1 MKKADS
7 STPLIPMVN
16 RIEEHL
22 ISATLTDIQWERIIC
37 HLTIEVQK
45 SESFNPDLPLDFYL
59 VAAFYKANAKLKVD
73 KIDGSTY
80 YLSVNVTN
88 PGYCLCIPTGTYA
101 LLICQGHDVLC
112 NPQIGAGLA
121 PHLFDKSRT
130 FLHNNKTQGYCVN
143 FSCSDSEEDLS
154 PVITI
159 MDMKKGGLRIF
170 NPDDRPETKPTF
182 KKKFMRQYNR
192 LRRWGIKVIYAF
204 FYFWHRLVHKKRT
217 MKTIMFMSEQSE
229 ELSTNIMSVYD
240 RMVERG
246 MVGDQY
252 RVLFSARATV
262 ANPHYGVPSWL
273 RMLNKIAQAQMI
285 FLDDHAP
292 VFDWLFLKDTTTLI
306 QLWHA
311 GAGFKSS
318 GYSRWG
324 HNGCP
329 APYGC
334 HRQYKYG
341 IAGSRYIAHF
351 FSEVFGINTEQ
362 ILPTGMPRMDEY
374 NDPEHR
380 REKEKEIRQQYPM
393 VNGKKVILFA
403 PTYRGTNHFDAHY
416 PYQLIDFDR
425 LYKFCGDEY
434 VVMFKMHPWVADPVP
449 IPEQYLDKFVDVG
462 RYPNI
467 NDLFY
472 VVDLL
477 ITDYSSNI
485 FEFSLM
491 RKPMLFFAFDEIQYS
506 FSRGFHRP
514 YEESAPGKVC
524 HTFSEVMDAL
534 ETGDFEY
541 EKVERYVTMQFD
553 HIDSHACDRVI
564 DWILLGNIP
573 EDIQERLDEID
584 SENALLR
591 VMDFSRIPVLRTLTP
606 GLVLKTPANA
616 GTEEEVDQKSDSD
629 ADWTRPSTSARV
641 SRQ

>member
-7 STPLIPMVN
+7 NAQVIPMVN
-16 RIEEHL
+16 RLDERL
-22 ISATLTDIQWERIIC
+22 IRATLTNIEWERIIC
-37 HLTIEVQK
+37 HMTIDIET
-45 SESFNPDLPLDFYL
+45 SENFDPTRPLDFYL

-73 KIDGSTY
+73 EIDGNTY
-80 YLSVNVTN
+80 HLSVNVTN

-101 LLICQGHDVLC
+101 LLICQGNDVLC
-112 NPQIGAGLA
+112 NPEIGEELA
-121 PHLFDKSRT
+121 PNLFDKSRT

-143 FSCSDSEEDLS
+143 FSCSDSEEELT

-159 MDMKKGGLRIF
+159 MDMKKGGLRIY
-170 NPDDRPETKPTF
+170 NTDDRPETRPTF
-182 KKKFMRQYNR
+182 RKKFMKYYNR

-204 FYFWHRLVHKKRT
+204 FYHWHRLVHRKRT

-273 RMLNKIAQAQMI
+273 KMLNKIAQAQMI

-380 REKEKEIRQQYPM
+380 REKEKEIHQQYPLI
-393 VNGKKVILFA
+393 NGKKVILFA

-524 HTFSEVMDAL
+524 HTFAEVMDAL
-534 ETGDFEY
+534 ENQDFEY

-573 EDIQERLDEID
+573 QDIQEKLDEIASD
-584 SENALLR
+584 NALLH
-591 VMDFSRIPVLRTLTP
+591 VMDFSSVPALHTITPGVRIPLP
-606 GLVLKTPANA
+606 KSA
-616 GTEEEVDQKSDSD
+616 GEEEEDQKSDSD
-629 ADWTRPSTSARV
+629 ADWTRSSTSARV

>member
-7 STPLIPMVN
+7 NAQVIPMVN
-16 RIEEHL
+16 RLDERL
-22 ISATLTDIQWERIIC
+22 IRATLTNIEWERIIC
-37 HLTIEVQK
+37 HMTIDIET
-45 SESFNPDLPLDFYL
+45 SENFDPTRPLDFYL

-73 KIDGSTY
+73 EIDGNTY
-80 YLSVNVTN
+80 HLSVNVTN

-101 LLICQGHDVLC
+101 LLICQGNDVLC
-112 NPQIGAGLA
+112 NPEIGEELA
-121 PHLFDKSRT
+121 PNLFDKSRT

-143 FSCSDSEEDLS
+143 FSCSDSEEELT

-159 MDMKKGGLRIF
+159 MDMKKGGLRIY
-170 NPDDRPETKPTF
+170 NTDDRPETRPTF
-182 KKKFMRQYNR
+182 RKKFMKYYNR

-204 FYFWHRLVHKKRT
+204 FYHWHRLVHRKRT

-273 RMLNKIAQAQMI
+273 KMLNKIAQAQMI

-380 REKEKEIRQQYPM
+380 REKEKEIHQQYPLI
-393 VNGKKVILFA
+393 NGKKVILFA

-524 HTFSEVMDAL
+524 HTFAEVMDAL
-534 ETGDFEY
+534 ENQDFEY

-573 EDIQERLDEID
+573 QDIQEKLDEIASD
-584 SENALLR
+584 NALLH
-591 VMDFSRIPVLRTLTP
+591 VMDFSSVPALHTITP
-606 GLVLKTPANA
+606 GVRTPLPKSA
-616 GTEEEVDQKSDSD
+616 GEEEEDQKSDSD
-629 ADWTRPSTSARV
+629 ADWTRSSTSARV